1 MMEPG
6 RSAAD
11 ARDTLPVAA
20 MESSSSIILEFR
32 DLCKVYD
39 EKPVLGP
46 LSLEISRGSMTAIVG
61 TSGAGKSTLLR
72 LANGLIAPDGGEV
85 CFDTG
90 NGTTSPSSRE
100 RRQIGF
106 VFQSIALFPH
116 MNVAQ
121 NIEIGVR
128 IKGAQPDEGLVAQ
141 MLELVELPVA
151 FASRMPNELS
161 GGQQQR
167 VGLARALAPSPSLLL
182 LDEPFA
188 ALDPVTRSSLARRVR
203 TLHET
208 LGLTS
213 LIVTHD
219 MAEALLIADRVL
231 VMERG
236 LIVADE
242 TPRALMLGGGG
253 DQAQALIAVQRDSA
267 RRLIELQL

>member
-1 MMEPG
+1 MSEN
-6 RSAAD
+6 A
-11 ARDTLPVAA
+11 
-20 MESSSSIILEFR
+20 SSILTFR
-32 DLCKVYD
+32 EVSKVYD
-39 EKPVLGP
+39 SKAVLGP
-46 LSLEISRGSMTAIVG
+46 LSLAIPRGSMTAIVG

-85 CFDTG
+85 LFRCDG
-90 NGTTSPSSRE
+90 APASPQARD
-100 RRQIGF
+100 RRKIGF

-116 MNVAQ
+116 MSVAR
-121 NIEIGVR
+121 NIEIGLK
-128 IKGAQPDEGLVAQ
+128 INGGATGEGIAER

-151 FASRMPNELS
+151 FAARMPSELS

-188 ALDPVTRSSLARRVR
+188 ALDPVTRSSLARRLR
-203 TLHET
+203 TLHEA

-231 VMERG
+231 VMDHG
-236 LIVADE
+236 LVVADE
-242 TPRALMLGGGG
+242 TPRALMRGAGGE
-253 DQAQALIAVQRDSA
+253 QAQALIAVQRDA
-267 RRLIELQL
+267 AKRLVNLQK

>member
-1 MMEPG
+1 MKEQAGTAGTGSGEP
-6 RSAAD
+6 RAVETDRTS
-11 ARDTLPVAA
+11 P
-20 MESSSSIILEFR
+20 SILDFR
-32 DLCKVYD
+32 DVMKAYD
-39 EKPVLGP
+39 GKPVLGP
-46 LSLEISRGSMTAIVG
+46 LSLKIGRGSLTAIVG

-72 LANGLIAPDGGEV
+72 LANGLIEPDGGDV
-85 CFDTG
+85 SFRFADSATPPG
-90 NGTTSPSSRE
+90 FRE

-106 VFQSIALFPH
+106 VFQSVALFPH
-116 MNVAQ
+116 LSVAQ
-121 NIEIGVR
+121 NIEIGIK
-128 IKGAQPDEGLVAQ
+128 IKGGQPDEGLIAR
-141 MLELVELPVA
+141 MLELVELPIA
-151 FASRMPNELS
+151 FASRMPTELS

-188 ALDPVTRSSLARRVR
+188 ALDPVTRANLAGRVR
-203 TLHET
+203 ALHED

-242 TPRALMLGGGG
+242 VPRALMRGGGG

-267 RRLIELQL
+267 RKLIELQQ